1 MRKTD
6 TNTSFGIVL
15 LYSQKLIKTQRKNLS
30 FIVNISTNIR
40 RYCQFSLFLHSL
52 TLLKQKNTTDSENLN
67 AKNVY
72 PPVKDIPADRKE
84 RTVLIMNSEKML
96 GFATRQ
102 IHVGKV
108 KNAAGSLCDPIYQT
122 STFEFDSVEQ
132 GGARFAGQ
140 EDGYI
145 YSRLGNPTVAT
156 VEAKVAS
163 LEGGEAALC
172 TASGMG
178 AISSAL
184 WSSVV
189 AGDEIIADE
198 TLYGCTYA
206 LLNHGMA
213 KFGVKVTLTDLTNI
227 ENLKNALSDKTKVV
241 YFETPCNPTLKI
253 LDIELIAKTAHE
265 YNPDIRVIV
274 DNTFCTPY
282 VQRPLSLGA
291 NVVVHSATKY
301 LNGHGDVIA
310 GVIVSDAEF
319 VTQCRMFGLKDMT
332 GAVMS
337 PFNAFLMARG
347 MKTLDI
353 RMERHC
359 ANAKKVAEFLAA
371 HPAVDKVY
379 YPGLE
384 SFEGYEVAKKQMR
397 LPGGMISIELK
408 ADRAA
413 TAAALNKLELCTI
426 AVSLGGAETLV
437 EHAASMTH
445 STYTPEE
452 LAASNI
458 SEGLV
463 RISIGLEDPEDV
475 IADFKQALDTLL

>member
-1 MRKTD
+1 
-6 TNTSFGIVL
+6 
-15 LYSQKLIKTQRKNLS
+15 
-30 FIVNISTNIR
+30 
-40 RYCQFSLFLHSL
+40 
-52 TLLKQKNTTDSENLN
+52 
-67 AKNVY
+67 
-72 PPVKDIPADRKE
+72 
-84 RTVLIMNSEKML
+84 MNSEKNL

-102 IHVGKV
+102 IHIGKV

-122 STFEFDSVEQ
+122 STFEFETVEQ

-145 YSRLGNPTVAT
+145 YSRLGNPTLAA
-156 VEAKVAS
+156 VEAKMAS

-184 WSSVV
+184 WSVVV
-189 AGDEIIADE
+189 AGDEIVADE

-206 LLNHGMA
+206 LLNHGMS
-213 KFGVKVTLTDLTNI
+213 KFGVKVTLTDLSDI
-227 ENLKNALSDKTKVV
+227 ENLKKALTDKTKVV
-241 YFETPCNPTLKI
+241 YFETPCNPTLKL
-253 LDIELIAKTAHE
+253 LDIELIAKTAHDF
-265 YNPDIRVIV
+265 NPAIRVIV

-282 VQRPLSLGA
+282 LQRPLSLGA

-310 GVIVSDAEF
+310 GVIVGDAEF
-319 VTQCRMFGLKDMT
+319 LAQCRMFGLKDMT

-359 ANAKKVAEFLAA
+359 ANAKKVAEFFVS
-371 HPAVDKVY
+371 HPAVEKVY
-379 YPGLE
+379 YPGLD
-384 SFEGYEVAKKQMR
+384 SFEGHEIAVKQMR
-397 LPGGMISIELK
+397 MPGGMISIELK
-408 ADRAA
+408 ADKAA

-426 AVSLGGAETLV
+426 AVSLGDAETLV
-437 EHAASMTH
+437 EHPATMTH
-445 STYTPEE
+445 STYTADE
-452 LAASNI
+452 LKVAGI

-463 RISIGLEDPEDV
+463 RVSVGLEDPEDI
-475 IADFKQALDTLL
+475 IADFKKVLDTLV

>member
-1 MRKTD
+1 
-6 TNTSFGIVL
+6 
-15 LYSQKLIKTQRKNLS
+15 
-30 FIVNISTNIR
+30 
-40 RYCQFSLFLHSL
+40 
-52 TLLKQKNTTDSENLN
+52 
-67 AKNVY
+67 
-72 PPVKDIPADRKE
+72 
-84 RTVLIMNSEKML
+84 MNSEKML

-163 LEGGEAALC
+163 LEGGAAALC

-426 AVSLGGAETLV
+426 AVSLGDAETLV
-437 EHAASMTH
+437 EHPASMTH
-445 STYTPEE
+445 STSTPEE
-452 LAASNI
+452 LKTAGI

-463 RISIGLEDPEDV
+463 RISVGLEDPEDI
-475 IADFKQALDTLL
+475 IADFKSVLDTLV